1 MPDKGLQ
8 VVVINYESTWRVQDS
23 LETFNADLIICDE
36 AHKIKEAR
44 KDQSKCLHKLG
55 DMAKYKLLLTG
66 TVITNKELDVFS
78 QYRSLNREI

>member
-1 MPDKGLQ
+1 MKQ
-8 VVVINYESTWRVQDS
+8 
-23 LETFNADLIICDE
+23 
-36 AHKIKEAR
+36 HKIKEAR